1 MLNRSSDSL
10 VRFAATGFRCLVVF
24 AAGLCFL
31 QPLAAQPSG
40 ATPQVEGA
48 ASSALPARTPEPTS
62 LENLTAAE
70 RIAGLQRLLAADQQ
84 RLQSLQDQLQQLE
97 TEFEQA
103 ADEFTQLDMR
113 LTSARANSQPAV
125 DADEQT
131 RRQAALAELE
141 QEWALA
147 RDGFDR
153 IIERR
158 QAVQEQ
164 LNIVTEK
171 IELEERAL
179 KRLKQTQPESEV
191 DPEGDAEPAT
201 GTAPTAT
208 PAPAT
213 QPAASHDPAPL
224 RIRIPGLPDAAT
236 PEPVTETSESPA
248 PAAAPAAGEA
258 VAEPAVVLS
267 EVDEQVLDARR
278 DLKDKQ
284 LALDA
289 ARREVEE
296 VDHAIAVFERDLQNA
311 ERLLAS
317 ARQEVQALSEG
328 VRGATAE
335 IERLAAGEAAE
346 AELDVRRTEL
356 AEQQTRLQRAREEVT
371 LQLTR
376 VRESTALLEQLA
388 IARREAVRKAAAAAD
403 AVSSAESRLLLLE
416 SPVAPHRLAR
426 WVTRTGPRV
435 LVVLAA
441 ITLLWWLIR
450 ALANRSVG
458 ALVRRSRRGTAA
470 ERDQRAETLRRVFG
484 YAAGMAAFGLGLLAV
499 LHTSGLD
506 VTVLLGGTAV
516 IGAAVAFGSQN
527 LVKDYFS
534 GFMIL
539 AENQYSVGNVIRI
552 ADTTGVVEDITLRMT
567 VLRDEEGTVHFIPH
581 GQVTKVSNLTHGWS
595 RAVFKIKVAYDED
608 VDRVMEVL
616 MDLAREMRDDE
627 QFGPQMLGQPEMQ
640 GVEAF
645 DESAVIVK
653 FLVKTRPLMQWN
665 VRRELLRRIKN
676 RFDQLGIETP
686 FPQRVIHEPKHF
698 GNGAKRSSAMVP
710 TTARR

>member
-1 MLNRSSDSL
+1 MLNRSLDSL
-10 VRFAATGFRCLVVF
+10 VRFAATGFRCLIVF

-40 ATPQVEGA
+40 APWKADGA
-48 ASSALPARTPEPTS
+48 ASSVPPARGTEPVS

-84 RLQSLQDQLQQLE
+84 RLQTLQEQLQQLE
-97 TEFEQA
+97 AEFEQA
-103 ADEFTQLDMR
+103 AEEFTQLDMR
-113 LTSARANSQPAV
+113 LTTLRATSQTAV
-125 DADEQT
+125 DADERA
-131 RRQAALAELE
+131 RRQATLAELE

-171 IELEERAL
+171 IELEQRAL
-179 KRLKQTQPESEV
+179 KRLKQTQPEIEAAPEV
-191 DPEGDAEPAT
+191 DAETSAGTLPAVIPLPAT
-201 GTAPTAT
+201 EPDVKRDPLAPGNW
-208 PAPAT
+208 
-213 QPAASHDPAPL
+213 
-224 RIRIPGLPDAAT
+224 IPGVPNAAT
-236 PEPVTETSESPA
+236 PETVTGESE
-248 PAAAPAAGEA
+248 PAAVANVEAA
-258 VAEPAVVLS
+258 VEPAVALG

-278 DLKDKQ
+278 ELKDKQ

-289 ARREVEE
+289 ARRAVEE
-296 VDHAIAVFERDLQNA
+296 VDNAIAVFERDLQNA
-311 ERLLAS
+311 ERLLVT
-317 ARQEVQALSEG
+317 ARQEVQATTAL
-328 VRGATAE
+328 VRSATAE
-335 IERLAAGEAAE
+335 IERLTAAGAVE
-346 AELDVRRTEL
+346 AELENLRTDL
-356 AEQQTRLQRAREEVT
+356 TAKQTRLQQSREEAA

-376 VRESTALLEQLA
+376 VRESNTLLEQLA
-388 IARREAVRKAAAAAD
+388 VARREAVRKAGAAAD
-403 AVSSAESRLLLLE
+403 EVSSAESRLLLLE

-435 LVVLAA
+435 LAVLASIA
-441 ITLLWWLIR
+441 GLWWLTR

-484 YAAGMAAFGLGLLAV
+484 YAAGLAAFSIGLLAV
-499 LHTSGLD
+499 LHTSGID

-581 GQVTKVSNLTHGWS
+581 GQVIKVSNLTHGWS
-595 RAVFKIKVAYDED
+595 RAVFKIKVAYDEN

-616 MDLAREMRDDE
+616 LDLAREMRDDE

-645 DESAVIVK
+645 DESAIIIK
-653 FLVKTRPLMQWN
+653 FRVKTRPLMQWS

-686 FPQRVIHEPKHF
+686 FPQRVLHEPKRLSSGSKH
-698 GNGAKRSSAMVP
+698 ASAMVSM
-710 TTARR
+710 TARR

>member
-1 MLNRSSDSL
+1 MFSRSSVSTVHL
-10 VRFAATGFRCLVVF
+10 ASALSRCLIVLAV
-24 AAGLCFL
+24 GLFL
-31 QPLAAQPSG
+31 GQPLAAQPSG
-40 ATPQVEGA
+40 AARKAERA
-48 ASSALPARTPEPTS
+48 ASSASPAGTAEGTS

-70 RIAGLQRLLAADQQ
+70 QIAGVQRLLAVDQQ
-84 RLQSLQDQLQQLE
+84 RLATLQEQLQQLE
-97 TEFEQA
+97 GEFEQA
-103 ADEFTQLDMR
+103 AEEFTQLDTR
-113 LTSARANSQPAV
+113 LTEVRAHSQTAV
-125 DADEQT
+125 DAEEQV
-131 RRQAALAELE
+131 RRQATLAALEK
-141 QEWALA
+141 EWSLA

-158 QAVQEQ
+158 KAVQEQ

-171 IELEERAL
+171 IELEQRAL
-179 KRLKQTQPESEV
+179 KRLKQTQPETEAA
-191 DPEGDAEPAT
+191 PEGEAEAPPANAPAVVPEPAT
-201 GTAPTAT
+201 QRDAT
-208 PAPAT
+208 RDPLSIRNWLPGLTPVTIPEPAT
-213 QPAASHDPAPL
+213 DESETPPV
-224 RIRIPGLPDAAT
+224 AT
-236 PEPVTETSESPA
+236 T
-248 PAAAPAAGEA
+248 EA

-278 DLKDKQ
+278 ELKDKQ
-284 LALDA
+284 AALDA

-296 VDHAIAVFERDLQNA
+296 VDNAIAVFERDLQSA

-317 ARQEVQALSEG
+317 AREEVQATTAL
-328 VRGATAE
+328 VRSATAE
-335 IERLAAGEAAE
+335 IERLTAEGAAE
-346 AELDVRRTEL
+346 AELASPRTDL
-356 AEQQTRLQRAREEVT
+356 AEKQNRLRLAREDAAT
-371 LQLTR
+371 QLTR
-376 VRESTALLEQLA
+376 VRESSTLLQQLA
-388 IARREAVRKAAAAAD
+388 VARREAVRKAAEAAD
-403 AVSSAESRLLLLE
+403 EVSSAESRLLLLE
-416 SPVAPHRLAR
+416 SPVAPHRLVR

-435 LVVLAA
+435 LLVLAA
-441 ITLLWWLIR
+441 IAFLWWLVR

-484 YAAGMAAFGLGLLAV
+484 YAAGLAAFSLGLLAV
-499 LHTSGLD
+499 LHTSGID

-527 LVKDYFS
+527 LVQDYFS

-645 DESAVIVK
+645 DESAIIVK
-653 FLVKTRPLMQWN
+653 FLVKTRPLMQWS

-686 FPQRVIHEPKHF
+686 LPQRVIHEPKPRN
-698 GNGAKRSSAMVP
+698 NGSKRSSTWTPLAG
-710 TTARR
+710 RR